1 MSKLAPKHDRDWLQQ
16 SRQYWDALA
25 ATFDEEPDHGLRDP
39 FVREAWTA
47 VLQAWLPKHP
57 ARIVDLG
64 CGTGS
69 LSVVLAQLGHTVTA
83 IDVSPAMIS
92 QAEAKAA
99 THQLHIDFQVMNA
112 ASPLLAQHQFDVIIC
127 RHLLWALPEP
137 QQVLQRWAELLQP
150 HGRCLLIE
158 GYWNTNAGLHSG
170 EITEMLL
177 ASFTNITV
185 QNLSDNSRLWGGEA
199 TDERYAIIAD
209 LE

>member
-1 MSKLAPKHDRDWLQQ
+1 
-16 SRQYWDALA
+16 
-25 ATFDEEPDHGLRDP
+25 
-39 FVREAWTA
+39 
-47 VLQAWLPKHP
+47 
-57 ARIVDLG
+57 
-64 CGTGS
+64 
-69 LSVVLAQLGHTVTA
+69 
-83 IDVSPAMIS
+83 MIS